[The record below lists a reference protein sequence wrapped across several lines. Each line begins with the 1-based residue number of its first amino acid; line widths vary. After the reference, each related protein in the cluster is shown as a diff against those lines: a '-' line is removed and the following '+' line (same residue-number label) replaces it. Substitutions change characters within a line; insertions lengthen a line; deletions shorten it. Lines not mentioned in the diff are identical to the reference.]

1 MEKIFDKN
9 IAVIGAGYWGKN
21 LIRNYSELGALKT
34 ICDTNEKILPK
45 FKEQYKDIE
54 ITAKYNGV
62 LSDPGI
68 KAVVIS
74 LPAELHYQYAKQAL
88 ESGKH
93 LFVEKPLTIDV
104 KEGEEL
110 VRLAKK
116 KNLILMVGHLLQYHP
131 VFIKLKEIIRDN
143 ALGKIQYI
151 YSNRLSL
158 GKIRREENV
167 LWSFAPHD
175 ISMILEL
182 CGDEP
187 SGVYATGAHYLQH
200 QIYDVTM
207 THLSFPNGIHAH
219 IFVSWLHPFKEQKLV
234 VIGEKKMAVFSDT
247 EEWGDKLLVYPHQ
260 IEWKD
265 ELPVP
270 HKADAERIPVM
281 ESEPLKSEC
290 VHFLECVKHNK
301 KPITDGEEGLRV
313 LRVLNLAQ
321 KSLESNT
328 KNKK

>member
-1 MEKIFDKN
+1 M
-9 IAVIGAGYWGKN
+9 
-21 LIRNYSELGALKT
+21 
-34 ICDTNEKILPK
+34 
-45 FKEQYKDIE
+45 
-54 ITAKYNGV
+54 
-62 LSDPGI
+62 
-68 KAVVIS
+68 IS

-104 KEGEEL
+104 KEGEDI

-116 KNLILMVGHLLQYHP
+116 KDLILMVGHLLQYHP
-131 VFIKLKEIIRDN
+131 VFMKLKEIIRDG

-175 ISMILEL
+175 ISMILAL

-187 SGVYATGAHYLQH
+187 SDVYATGAHYLQH

-219 IFVSWLHPFKEQKLV
+219 IFVSWLHPFKEQKLI
-234 VIGEKKMAVFSDT
+234 VIGDKKMAVFSDT
-247 EEWGDKLLVYPHQ
+247 EEWGDKLLVYPHE

-265 ELPVP
+265 EIPVP
-270 HKADAERIPVM
+270 KKAEAEKIPVE

-290 VHFLECVKHNK
+290 VHFIECVAQNQ

-313 LRVLNLAQ
+313 LKVLTLAQ
-321 KSLESNT
+321 KSLEKS
-328 KNKK
+328 KM

>member
-1 MEKIFDKN
+1 MSYDKN

-21 LIRNYSELGALKT
+21 LIRNYHELGALRT
-34 ICDTNEKILPK
+34 VCDTNEKILPK

-54 ITAKYNGV
+54 TTSKYADV
-62 LSDPGI
+62 ISDPAVR
-68 KAVVIS
+68 AVVIA
-74 LPAELHYQYAKQAL
+74 LPAELHFKYARQAL
-88 ESGKH
+88 ENGKH
-93 LFVEKPLTIDV
+93 VYVEKPLTIDV
-104 KEGEEL
+104 KEAEAL
-110 VRLAKK
+110 VALAKK

-131 VFIKLKEIIRDN
+131 VFQKLKQLINDDF
-143 ALGKIQYI
+143 LGKIQYI

-175 ISMILEL
+175 ISMILSLAGE
-182 CGDEP
+182 EP

-207 THLSFPNGIHAH
+207 THMSFPNGIHAH

-234 VIGEKKMAVFSDT
+234 VVGENKMAVFSDT
-247 EEWGDKLLVYPHQ
+247 EEWSDKLLIYPHE

-265 ELPVP
+265 EIPVP
-270 HKADAERIPVM
+270 KKAEAERVPVT

-290 VHFLECVKHNK
+290 IHFLECVKQNK

-321 KSLESNT
+321 GSLEKS
-328 KNKK
+328 KK